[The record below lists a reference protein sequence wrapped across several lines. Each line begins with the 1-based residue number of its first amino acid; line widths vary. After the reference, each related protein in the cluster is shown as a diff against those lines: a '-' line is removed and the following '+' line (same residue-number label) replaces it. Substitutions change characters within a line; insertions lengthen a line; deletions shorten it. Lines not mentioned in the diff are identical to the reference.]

1 MSPQVPDRVRSVIA
15 ASIGTGLG
23 SSAGAILPF
32 VLTHH
37 FGVNRETD
45 VYFIVVGAV
54 QLVAYV
60 LGMVAEAAALPI
72 ISLAI
77 AKDPGNARAAATA
90 VILRVVPIAALV
102 NVALLAVTAVVVL
115 PAAGVSILS
124 DRSALAFLLVGIPMG
139 ALSTA
144 GGLAAGANFA
154 LMRFAFTTG
163 SQVFRAGT
171 ALLLV
176 TVFSGAGLVVA
187 AVGLCLGE
195 LLRFC
200 VLYFR
205 LPGPYTDGEIGSIP
219 LGRQVLQLAGPT
231 LISSAV
237 IAANPLIDKTI
248 AARVAV
254 GGPTVLELAEKIYF
268 IPSVLLVA
276 AISKVSAGHW
286 SRMAAEGKHDLLH
299 DYRKVQVVSIV
310 SGFAAALLL
319 AITFHLAAAYIPFV
333 QSQVAQAGVH
343 FETVLLIFLLGLP
356 FALSS
361 DLSNSMILVMRRSRV
376 MPPIALLL
384 VSVNLVADLA
394 GAAVWG
400 IAGIAV
406 ASTGVRVLACII
418 NMAVVVRGLRELRE
432 STPAE

>member
-1 MSPQVPDRVRSVIA
+1 MVKVPDRVRSVIA

-32 VLTHH
+32 VLTHQ
-37 FGVNRETD
+37 FGVSRETD

-72 ISLAI
+72 ISAAI
-77 AKDPGNARAAATA
+77 AKDPTHARAAATA
-90 VILRVVPIAALV
+90 VILRVVPIAGAV
-102 NVALLAVTAVVVL
+102 NVLLLALTAAVVL

-124 DRSALAFLLVGIPMG
+124 DPAALAFLLVGIPMG

-154 LMRFAFTTG
+154 LMRFAFTTAT
-163 SQVFRAGT
+163 QVFRAGT

-176 TVFSGAGLVVA
+176 TVFADAGLVVA
-187 AVGLCLGE
+187 AIGLCVGE
-195 LLRFC
+195 LIRFL

-205 LPGPYTDGEIGSIP
+205 LPGPAHSAEIGSIP
-219 LGRQVLQLAGPT
+219 LGKQVLQLAGPT

-237 IAANPLIDKTI
+237 IAANPLIDKTV

-254 GGPTVLELAEKIYF
+254 GGPTVLELAEKIYY

-286 SRMAAEGKHDLLH
+286 SRMAARGDVDLLR
-299 DYRKVQVVSIV
+299 DYKKVQIV
-310 SGFAAALLL
+310 SFLSGLAAAILL
-319 AITFHLAAAYIPFV
+319 AISFHLAVEYIPFARNQV
-333 QSQVAQAGVH
+333 QQAGGH
-343 FETVLLIFLLGLP
+343 FEIVLFIFLLGLP

-376 MPPIALLL
+376 MPPIAITL
-384 VSVNLVADLA
+384 VSVNLIADIA
-394 GAAVWG
+394 GAALWG
-400 IAGIAV
+400 IAGIAA
-406 ASTGVRVLACII
+406 ASTGVRVLACLI
-418 NMAVVVRGLRELRE
+418 NMTVVVRGLRRQRE
-432 STPAE
+432 RASVV